1 MLNPL
6 WSILRTL
13 AKNRRLLMEMAKRDL
28 SDRYSGQI
36 LGMAWSFIHPVATIG
51 VFLFIFG
58 AVFQAKAANV
68 GVDFPADHAVYMV
81 SGLIPWLV
89 VAEVM
94 SRATA
99 SISGQAALVKQVVFP
114 LEILPVKMVMAT
126 LPTMIIG
133 FAGLT
138 AYAAIRFGTLPAS
151 YLMLPAAAAILY
163 VFLIGVAFMI
173 SAIAVFF
180 RDLKDIV
187 QLYTL
192 LGLYLAPI
200 FYFIDW
206 IPESLRIVVYLNPI
220 AYFIMIFHDLAYYG
234 TIQSPSAWGA
244 ATALSLLSA
253 VLGALLFSRLKPH
266 FGSYL

>member
-1 MLNPL
+1 MLNAL
-6 WSILRTL
+6 WLILRTL

-36 LGMAWSFIHPVATIG
+36 LGKVWGFVHPAATVG

-58 AVFQAKAANV
+58 AVFQAKASSV

-89 VAEVM
+89 VAEVI
-94 SRATA
+94 SRSSA
-99 SISGQAALVKQVVFP
+99 SISGNAALVKQVVFP

-138 AYAAIRFGTLPAS
+138 AYVLIRFGTLPAS
-151 YLMLPAAAAILY
+151 YLMLPAAVAILY

-173 SAIAVFF
+173 SAIAIFF

-200 FYFIDW
+200 FYFINW
-206 IPESLRIVVYLNPI
+206 VPENFRVVLYLNPVT
-220 AYFIMIFHDLAYYG
+220 YFVMIFHDLAYHG
-234 TIQSPSAWGA
+234 AIQSPPVWGA
-244 ATALSLLSA
+244 ALVLSLLSV
-253 VLGALLFSRLKPH
+253 VLGALVFSRLKPH